1 MIDAEESTAAASLL
15 QRAITTSAYLS
26 EGVLLQLVFLF
37 LLSPLR
43 ADPYIIAPLV
53 ALYALREVDKSAMK
67 LYIILSIGA
76 LPLDLAALSAGIGF
90 FAKLASLAALCLKV
104 ALLFPAVKAHD
115 SLPAAR
121 PEKTLLTEQ
130 NKLALQAKVQE
141 AVAKALAEELERLEW
156 ETNPRQSP
164 AHAPPPPRPQASQAT
179 TPTAQPPPV
188 SVAAAP
194 KAAAAA
200 APPPPPPPSQAAWDE
215 V

>member
-1 MIDAEESTAAASLL
+1 MLSTSRPVAALWLPYGPPQAALCALRNHSGGSLL
-15 QRAITTSAYLS
+15 AVNPRVPA
-26 EGVLLQLVFLF
+26 V
-37 LLSPLR
+37 
-43 ADPYIIAPLV
+43 
-53 ALYALREVDKSAMK
+53 
-67 LYIILSIGA
+67 